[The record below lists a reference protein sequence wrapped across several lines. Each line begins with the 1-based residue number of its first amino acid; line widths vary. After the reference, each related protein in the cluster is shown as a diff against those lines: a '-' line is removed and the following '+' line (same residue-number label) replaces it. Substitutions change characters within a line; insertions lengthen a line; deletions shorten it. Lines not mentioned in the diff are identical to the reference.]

1 MAILNEERERRAGMP
16 QVRNPEAPRGRK
28 ALDPVD

>member
-1 MAILNEERERRAGMP
+1 MGILNEERERKAGMP
-16 QVRNPEAPRGRK
+16 QVRNQGVPRDRK

>member
-1 MAILNEERERRAGMP
+1 MAILNEEREQKAGMP
-16 QVRNPEAPRGRK
+16 QGRNQGAPRDRK